1 MFNKI
6 SLYEFNLE
14 KDKNIELINEFIDS
28 NLVEKGNT
36 KNTALSIQ
44 K

>member
-6 SLYEFNLE
+6 SYMSLIWK

-36 KNTALSIQ
+36 KIRPQHT